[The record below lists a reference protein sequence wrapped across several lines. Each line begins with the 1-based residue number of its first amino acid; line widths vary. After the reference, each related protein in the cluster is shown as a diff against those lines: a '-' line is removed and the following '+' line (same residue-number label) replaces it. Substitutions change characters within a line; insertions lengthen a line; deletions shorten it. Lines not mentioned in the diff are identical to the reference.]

1 MPLKITHRK
10 NYIKINKTR
19 LPFDD
24 FPLNNIKLTI
34 HAIRWVVVIISLFIA
49 VAIITLILTAGDSY
63 IKIILGYS
71 IAGFFT
77 FFMGYF
83 GWILANGM
91 VEIIRGKTLKSENAQ
106 PNIAYF
112 SKNNKKQ
119 KF

>member
-34 HAIRWVVVIISLFIA
+34 HPIRWVVVIISLFIA

-83 GWILANGM
+83 GWIFAQSIA
-91 VEIIRGKTLKSENAQ
+91 ETIKGKTLKSEIAQ
-106 PNIAYF
+106 PNF
-112 SKNNKKQ
+112 SFFLKNHKKQ